1 MKKNAGK
8 IVRLLVIAAMTAVII
23 GALGVTTSSAYKYT
37 VTRYIGVKYSLPS
50 EIGPDEYNRATNLY
64 SFSDLSM
71 VLINGEAITKNSSIK
86 SNDTVEYIKTGELEM
101 NHRWYYRDNSGTY
114 SSSDAYIITVKEK
127 EAISGDIKV
136 TYDEPFVA
144 GKPFPE
150 LKVESEGNGARFLRA
165 WFEIT
170 GAELTTTRSSRI
182 TMPVSRL
189 KSM

>member
-50 EIGPDEYNRATNLY
+50 GHCGPDEYNRANNLY

-71 VLINGEAITKNSSIK
+71 VLINGEAITERSSIK

-101 NHRWYYRDNSGTY
+101 YHHWRYYDGTRRY
-114 SSSDAYIITVKEK
+114 
-127 EAISGDIKV
+127 
-136 TYDEPFVA
+136 
-144 GKPFPE
+144 
-150 LKVESEGNGARFLRA
+150 
-165 WFEIT
+165 
-170 GAELTTTRSSRI
+170 
-182 TMPVSRL
+182 
-189 KSM
+189 

>member
-23 GALGVTTSSAYKYT
+23 GALGVTTSAAYKYT

-86 SNDTVEYIKTGELEM
+86 SICKRGSPPLTVIPPL
-101 NHRWYYRDNSGTY
+101 
-114 SSSDAYIITVKEK
+114 
-127 EAISGDIKV
+127 
-136 TYDEPFVA
+136 F
-144 GKPFPE
+144 FQ
-150 LKVESEGNGARFLRA
+150 
-165 WFEIT
+165 
-170 GAELTTTRSSRI
+170 
-182 TMPVSRL
+182 
-189 KSM
+189 